1 MIRRTL
7 LGAML
12 AATIGGV
19 AVPAGAVIIVRERP
33 PAARA
38 EPVPAAR
45 RGYLWANGHWQWRNG
60 AHRWVAGHWIRERR
74 GYRYSQP
81 EWIERD
87 GRWTLNRGAWRRGDR
102 DGDGVPNRQD
112 RRPDDP
118 RRY

>member
-12 AATIGGV
+12 AATLGGV
-19 AVPAGAVIIVRERP
+19 AVPASAAIIVRDGP
-33 PAARA
+33 PAARD
-38 EPVPAAR
+38 ETVPATR
-45 RGYLWANGHWQWRNG
+45 QGYVWVNGHWQWRNG
-60 AHRWVAGHWIRERR
+60 AYRWVAGNWIRERR

-102 DGDGVPNRQD
+102 DGDGVPNRMD
-112 RRPDDP
+112 RAPDNP
-118 RRY
+118 RRS